1 MIKKPYSP
9 SQFGRDAEYII
20 ALYLIS
26 KGWQVKL
33 SKGSRGP
40 ADLMAK
46 KDLILLYIQI
56 KASSKLPRIKGSNI
70 TKLKS
75 KSQSDG
81 ALPVVATLQ
90 PFIQLLN
97 HNKETIAIKSK
108 SNITSMT
115 INNGNNTKNFINNSI
130 NKQVQKE
137 TCETKEVNKI
147 EFRIYFYNLH
157 DWSKLD
163 L

>member
-1 MIKKPYSP
+1 MNKKSYSP

-20 ALYLIS
+20 ALHLIS

-40 ADLMAK
+40 ADIMAK

-56 KASSKLPRIKGSNI
+56 KASSKLPRIKSSDI
-70 TKLKS
+70 IKLKS
-75 KSQSDG
+75 KSDLEG

-90 PFIQLLN
+90 PFFQLSK
-97 HNKETIAIKSK
+97 HNEGKIITTTETTTTISTSTKSSIKKSIKEKK
-108 SNITSMT
+108 DED
-115 INNGNNTKNFINNSI
+115 K
-130 NKQVQKE
+130 
-137 TCETKEVNKI
+137 KI
-147 EFRIYFYNLH
+147 EIKIYFYNLS

>member
-1 MIKKPYSP
+1 MSKKSYSP
-9 SQFGRDAEYII
+9 SQFGRDAEFII

-46 KDLILLYIQI
+46 KDLILIYMQI

-75 KSQSDG
+75 KSHLEG
-81 ALPVVATLQ
+81 ALPVIAT
-90 PFIQLLN
+90 IQSFFHLSN
-97 HNKETIAIKSK
+97 HNKETITRTTTSTAAKPTIKK
-108 SNITSMT
+108 ST
-115 INNGNNTKNFINNSI
+115 
-130 NKQVQKE
+130 NKKE
-137 TCETKEVNKI
+137 EKKI
-147 EFRIYFYNLH
+147 EFKIYFYNLH

>member
-1 MIKKPYSP
+1 MSKKSYSP
-9 SQFGRDAEYII
+9 SQFGRDAEFII

-56 KASSKLPRIKGSNI
+56 KASSKLPHIKGSDI

-75 KSQSDG
+75 KSHLEG

-90 PFIQLLN
+90 PFFRLSKQNEEKITTTTSTATMYSIKKSIKKK
-97 HNKETIAIKSK
+97 KEE
-108 SNITSMT
+108 
-115 INNGNNTKNFINNSI
+115 
-130 NKQVQKE
+130 QK
-137 TCETKEVNKI
+137 KI
-147 EFRIYFYNLH
+147 EFKIYFYNLSN
-157 DWSKLD
+157 WSKLD

>member
-1 MIKKPYSP
+1 MSKKSYSP
-9 SQFGRDAEYII
+9 SQFGRDAEFII

-46 KDLILLYIQI
+46 KDLILLYMQI

-75 KSQSDG
+75 KSHLEG
-81 ALPVVATLQ
+81 ALPVIATLQ
-90 PFIQLLN
+90 PFFQLSN
-97 HNKETIAIKSK
+97 HNEETITTISTAAKSAIKK
-108 SNITSMT
+108 SIH
-115 INNGNNTKNFINNSI
+115 
-130 NKQVQKE
+130 QKE
-137 TCETKEVNKI
+137 EKKI
-147 EFRIYFYNLH
+147 EFKIYFYNLY